1 VHRRTLLAVAAIV
14 AIGTSAGVAAASAP
28 TAPAKVKV
36 RTTKLGTVL
45 VDGKGV
51 TLYLFTKDT
60 GGKSVC
66 FGPCAKAWPPL
77 LTKGAPQALGSAK
90 ASELGTV
97 RRGKGY
103 RQVTYNGHPLYY
115 FTPDGGVPGKVT
127 GQDVGGIWFVV
138 NTSGNAI
145 KG

>member
-1 VHRRTLLAVAAIV
+1 MHRLTLLAVAAIV

-36 RTTKLGTVL
+36 RTTKLGKVL

-60 GGKSVC
+60 GPKSVC
-66 FGPCAKAWPPL
+66 FGPCAKVWPPL

-90 ASELGTV
+90 ASELGMGRLC
-97 RRGKGY
+97 RR
-103 RQVTYNGHPLYY
+103 
-115 FTPDGGVPGKVT
+115 
-127 GQDVGGIWFVV
+127 
-138 NTSGNAI
+138 
-145 KG
+145 